1 MIHCEHYVFT
11 TFKQKLEKS
20 ERVSFANI
28 RKKNIPGRE
37 IIANG
42 NIQDANLPAVYEKTV
57 QNKTWRVK
65 KQQKKKKKNM
75 EGSVTGADRG
85 REMRLEKKQIK
96 SCGFVSH
103 YMDCGLLL

>member
-1 MIHCEHYVFT
+1 MIHCEHDVFT

-57 QNKTWRVK
+57 QNKTWRAKKPK
-65 KQQKKKKKNM
+65 KQKHM

-85 REMRLEKKQIK
+85 KEMRLEKKQIR

-103 YMDCGLLL
+103 DMDCGLLL